1 MQFGRLMGAGL
12 MVLGLLLISI
22 QAGLFFGHKRE
33 TNPAPAPASST
44 TTPRELPVP
53 GILGGV
59 LLAGG
64 AIVFFMGRRRDEP
77 DPAHAVK

>member
-1 MQFGRLMGAGL
+1 MQFGRLMGTGL

-33 TNPAPAPASST
+33 ANPSPAPAPAT
-44 TTPRELPVP
+44 TTPRELPIP
-53 GILGGV
+53 AILGGV

-64 AIVFFMGRRRDEP
+64 AIAFLMGRRRDEP
-77 DPAHAVK
+77 DPTHAVK